1 MNGRSRSEFL
11 IQFQCPAHTLSL
23 SNRIGSK
30 HTVYILAARP
40 INNLINKFAPTMGTC
55 FKAPIY
61 NHPGDYPVAPI
72 TQTFPGAAMSTYQP
86 GVAVTT
92 TTTGGPGP
100 FPSGVAPYGALPRY

>member
-1 MNGRSRSEFL
+1 
-11 IQFQCPAHTLSL
+11 
-23 SNRIGSK
+23 
-30 HTVYILAARP
+30 
-40 INNLINKFAPTMGTC
+40 MGTC

-72 TQTFPGAAMSTYQP
+72 TQTFPGAATYQP